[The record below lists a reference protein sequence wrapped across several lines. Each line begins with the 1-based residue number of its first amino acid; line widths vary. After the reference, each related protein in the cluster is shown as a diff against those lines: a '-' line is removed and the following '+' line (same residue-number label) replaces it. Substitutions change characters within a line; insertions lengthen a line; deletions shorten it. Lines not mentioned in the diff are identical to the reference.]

1 MAQKN
6 NAIIDIQDIK
16 AVLRIFSKN
25 WYILVCLVAAAFVIS
40 QVYLYK
46 IPDVY
51 SAETEILLKNDN
63 FDSKNLIS
71 SEGAGG
77 YYGSGQTYVDN
88 TNELRVL
95 QSYDLIQK
103 AVDRMN
109 LGISYFIVGRFA
121 SREMYDGSPF
131 KIQVGNINSGLYENM
146 MHFKIL
152 NVHQYQI
159 TYTEGDQEQKF
170 VGTFDEFSV
179 NSDMKLLVTKSPQV
193 NRNTIRSLENS
204 DYTIKIHNPKNLV
217 YRYRGA
223 LSVAIIDYTNI
234 LQVSLRDNVPERA
247 IAFLD
252 TLAEVYME
260 NSLKSKIKIN
270 ANTLFYIDKQMAEV
284 STILDSVQNDLQ
296 HYKENKNILDLGK
309 EEDDY
314 FTKLSDFDKT
324 KSMLQMQI
332 GALDALEK
340 YIIENKDPEFLP
352 PAVYIVSNDAFL
364 KKSVDELYSM
374 QISINSTLTDAT
386 EKNQNIRNANEK
398 IKLLKNNLLIYIGN
412 SRVALNSQIKDV
424 NGQVDAYV
432 SSIKTIPAKQ
442 RGLVD
447 IERNMQVNEN
457 MYEFLLQKRANTTIA
472 QATIIPETE
481 VIETA
486 RSMGVV
492 APQKSKISYMFM
504 GVGAIISLIIIFIRT
519 VFFEKIES
527 IEELKEKTD
536 LPILGEILFDQ
547 SVKDILVTVENNP
560 KSPIIESFRTIRT
573 NLQYMD
579 TEGGSKVILITS
591 NVPGEGKTF
600 CSVNLATILAK
611 SERKVLLLELD
622 LHKPRV
628 HKALNMSSEIG
639 ISTIIIGKNTIQECI
654 LKSSIDNLD
663 VLLSGPLPPNAS
675 ELILSKRMNEIFEY
689 GKAHYDY
696 IIIDTPPV
704 GLISDA
710 LALMK
715 YANVNLY
722 VINTKSAYKE
732 SIANAHEIVTNN
744 KINNLGIVLN
754 GVKRKKSKYYYNR
767 YAYGYGYGYG
777 YGGNYGYGDKK

>member
-71 SEGAGG
+71 PEGAGG